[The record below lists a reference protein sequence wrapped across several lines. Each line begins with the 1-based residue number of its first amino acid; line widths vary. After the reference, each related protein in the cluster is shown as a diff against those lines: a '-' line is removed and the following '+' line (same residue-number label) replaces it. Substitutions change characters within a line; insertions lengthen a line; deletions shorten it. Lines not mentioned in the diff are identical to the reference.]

1 MVFHGYPCGSW
12 PTYPLLRLE
21 THGFPIATASEPGL
35 SSPWAALG
43 QHHMAGGALCWGVL
57 GATLAD
63 GFKYVWTRE
72 RERERCI
79 YIYIYICMY
88 IYIYIHICL
97 CMYIYIYCFYIM
109 CHGYDSFV
117 IYIYIHVYIGSMV
130 KRLLGHI
137 GQMYSSDQKDSGTVP
152 TIRGFFRPWTH
163 GTACHCKKF
172 DWLLASGKLTVCELE
187 NQHFQWVN
195 PL

>member
-1 MVFHGYPCGSW
+1 MVIPAVHGQPIPFFAWKPMVSQ
-12 PTYPLLRLE
+12 PQ
-21 THGFPIATASEPGL
+21 IATASEPGL

-72 RERERCI
+72 RERCI
-79 YIYIYICMY
+79 YIYIC
-88 IYIYIHICL
+88 IYAYLRMHVF
-97 CMYIYIYCFYIM
+97 IYIYCFYIM

-130 KRLLGHI
+130 KRLLGQI

-172 DWLLASGKLTVCELE
+172 DWLLASGKLLVTVCELE
-187 NQHFQWVN
+187 RSTIFNG
-195 PL
+195 